1 MHIDEYS
8 KKKAGD
14 HVETLQQQQQQQHRT
29 TIKFAEF
36 QICFRYF

>member
-14 HVETLQQQQQQQHRT
+14 HVETLQQQQHRT